1 MLHQHAVLDLA
12 SGSVIPNIYGGYNF
26 LCEPSCQASTLV
38 PTLLVAPSL
47 SRRNSVLSLSLS
59 LLVVISYRIP
69 YIAVTMSS
77 PLNPLSI
84 EDTPGA

>member
-12 SGSVIPNIYGGYNF
+12 SGSVIPKMYGGYNF
-26 LCEPSCQASTLV
+26 LCDPSCQAITLV

-47 SRRNSVLSLSLS
+47 SRRNSVLSLSLY
-59 LLVVISYRIP
+59 LLVVISYSIL
-69 YIAVTMSS
+69 YIAFTLSS